1 MPHLEV
7 AEGGLKPKHFMSL
20 MLNYLSSAYEDISH
34 LSIICLEGSTGVC
47 KRWASL
53 TILQE

>member
-7 AEGGLKPKHFMSL
+7 AEGGLKPKHFMSI